1 MSYIGTSP
9 IGGTIRSQFFSGD
22 AVTTTFNLLYEYG
35 NEASVLVF
43 ISGVKQKTDSY
54 AVINGQLVFS
64 APPPAATDNIEVIF
78 LGGAVITTP
87 YLSADQFG
95 IIRINAAEITQNAV
109 ISSGYNGSAAGP
121 LAVANGVTIT
131 VSNNSTFTVF

>member
-22 AVTTTFNLLYEYG
+22 GTTTTFNLAYEYG

-54 AVINGQLVFS
+54 AVINGQLVFTA
-64 APPPAATDNIEVIF
+64 APPSAIDNIEVIF
-78 LGGAVITTP
+78 LGGSVVTTA
-87 YLSADQFG
+87 YLSADQYG

-121 LAVANGVTIT
+121 LTVANGVTIL

>member
-1 MSYIGTSP
+1 MAYIGISP
-9 IGGTIRSQFFSGD
+9 VGGTIRSQFFSGD
-22 AVTTTFNLLYEYG
+22 ATTTTFNLLYEYG

-64 APPPAATDNIEVIF
+64 AAPPSATDNIEIIF

-87 YLSADQFG
+87 YLSADQYG
-95 IIRINAAEITQNAV
+95 IIRINANEITENAV

-121 LAVANGVTIT
+121 LTVANGTTIL

>member
-1 MSYIGTSP
+1 MAYIGTSP

-22 AVTTTFNLLYEYG
+22 GTTTTFNLLYEYG

-54 AVINGQLVFS
+54 AVINGQIVFS
-64 APPPAATDNIEVIF
+64 AAPPSAIDNIEVIF
-78 LGGAVITTP
+78 LGGSVVTTP
-87 YLSADQFG
+87 YLSADQYG
-95 IIRINAAEITQNAV
+95 IIRINANEITENAV
-109 ISSGYNGSAAGP
+109 VSSGYNGSAAGP
-121 LAVANGVTIT
+121 LTVANNIVIT